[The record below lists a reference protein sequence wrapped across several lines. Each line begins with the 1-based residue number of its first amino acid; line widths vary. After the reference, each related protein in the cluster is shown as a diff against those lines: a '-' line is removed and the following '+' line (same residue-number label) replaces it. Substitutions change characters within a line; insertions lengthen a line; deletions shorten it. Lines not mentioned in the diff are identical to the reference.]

1 MAEDPTTSP
10 ENSVEEVI
18 EEASDE
24 PTAGTEDETAEEE
37 EQPPERWFITGANG
51 NLGQRL
57 IRQLLS
63 EGADVTAVVRSS
75 RAERELSRA
84 INASSKLRIEVI
96 DYAETMLLGQAAYG
110 AQYAVHLVGIL
121 KATKDAT
128 YAMAHEASCTALS
141 RALTGTSVE
150 HVTYVSIL
158 GAKPSSANPCLASK
172 GRAERIL
179 YRSPT
184 PACTLRIPMVIGERD
199 YTTKMLAK
207 RANLSSSFTFR
218 SSSME
223 QPIFADDVIDAIC
236 SAARLGLEGGLNLA
250 GPESLTRAEL
260 YGRAAQV
267 LGTSTKVRSIP
278 MFLGYTM
285 AWLLELFM
293 ADPPVTRAML
303 GVLDHDDNI
312 NVDKALRLLEIDKLT
327 PLDVMLRKALPPK

>member
-10 ENSVEEVI
+10 ENSVEEI
-18 EEASDE
+18 NEEASDE
-24 PTAGTEDETAEEE
+24 ATAGNEDETAEDE
-37 EQPPERWFITGANG
+37 EQLPESWFITGANG
-51 NLGQRL
+51 TLGQRL
-57 IRQLLS
+57 IRKLLS

-84 INASSKLRIEVI
+84 INSNSKLRIEVI
-96 DYAETMLLGQAAYG
+96 DYSETMLLGQAAYG

-141 RALTGTSVE
+141 RALKGTSVE

-179 YRSPT
+179 YRNPT

-223 QPIFADDVIDAIC
+223 QPIFADDVIEAIC

-327 PLDVMLRKALPPK
+327 TLDVMLRKALPPK

>member
-10 ENSVEEVI
+10 EIPAEEDI
-18 EEASDE
+18 EDANLE
-24 PTAGTEDETAEEE
+24 PKPGTEDEISEEE
-37 EQPPERWFITGANG
+37 EQLPESWFITGANG

-57 IRQLLS
+57 VRKLLS

-75 RAERELSRA
+75 RAERELARA
-84 INASSKLRIEVI
+84 VNSSNKLHIEVI

-110 AQYAVHLVGIL
+110 AQYAVHLAGIL
-121 KATKDAT
+121 KATKDST

-141 RALTGTSVE
+141 RALNGTSVE
-150 HVTYVSIL
+150 HLTYVSIL

-207 RANLSSSFTFR
+207 RADLSSSFTFR

-223 QPIFADDVIDAIC
+223 QPIYADDVIDAIC

-250 GPESLTRAEL
+250 GPESLTRAQL
-260 YGRAAQV
+260 YSRAAQV
-267 LGTSTKVRSIP
+267 LGKSTKVRSIP

-285 AWLLELFM
+285 AWFLEVFM

-312 NVDKALRLLEIDKLT
+312 SVDKALRLLEIEKLT
-327 PLDVMLRKALPPK
+327 TLDVMLRKALLPN